1 MEDLSPSPNV
11 TPASIPSSVARPLA
25 LCAAAADA
33 TVDASATAKAA
44 VAMGLNAR
52 AGLDPRNDGRS
63 GLVCV
68 TIDVNSPLRVS
79 IWRVPTARA
88 SGQEGG
94 IYRAAS
100 GESCANHALTSSL
113 LLLAGFAE
121 AGFRTAYLAGRR
133 PRRRPTAATN
143 TPSTVGSDI
152 PCPTAAAEVSRR
164 GINASDD
171 DVRFQL
177 VVLASAKVR
186 AWERIEHSH
195 KLPLQSPS
203 G

>member
-33 TVDASATAKAA
+33 SVDASATAKAA

-52 AGLDPRNDGRS
+52 AGLDPRNDGRP

-100 GESCANHALTSSL
+100 GECANHALTSSL

-121 AGFRTAYLAGRR
+121 AGFRTAYLCESSTKAAPNSRHQHSIESWIRYTMSNRR
-133 PRRRPTAATN
+133 CRGEPPRHKRQRRRRT
-143 TPSTVGSDI
+143 
-152 PCPTAAAEVSRR
+152 
-164 GINASDD
+164 
-171 DVRFQL
+171 
-177 VVLASAKVR
+177 VLACSIGVR
-186 AWERIEHSH
+186 EG
-195 KLPLQSPS
+195 S
-203 G
+203 GMGAD